1 MTIDGPVNTL
11 RMKLKLHVMKNMPL
25 FTFRS
30 KYVVPTFIILFS
42 IIACKDYQRQE
53 KEGTTQV
60 PYLKEEFKMSRKDSM
75 MLSFKG
81 VSEFDI
87 VRSIGLGRY
96 RVDVH
101 TNLLNDTL
109 DIFETLFAY
118 PIVTTQ
124 ELKFYEDD
132 QLINTRPL
140 AIDMRNMR
148 TLGGEEVRV
157 PSIPQRYIKLL
168 QGGLGDY
175 FFMVYGSDFCA
186 VGNCPE
192 FTGIY
197 TLEGQVV
204 LEIISTKGLLSKK
217 YISLKEFCDKYKFE
231 RFNDPIQEEQLFP

>member
-1 MTIDGPVNTL
+1 
-11 RMKLKLHVMKNMPL
+11 MKLKLHVMKNML
-25 FTFRS
+25 VYTFRG
-30 KYVVPTFIILFS
+30 KYAVVPTFIILLS
-42 IIACKDYQRQE
+42 IAACKDYQRQE

-87 VRSIGLGRY
+87 VRSVGLGRY

-101 TNLLNDTL
+101 THLLNDTL

-118 PIVTTQ
+118 PIVKNQ
-124 ELKFYEDD
+124 ELKFYEDGR
-132 QLINTRPL
+132 LISTRPL
-140 AIDMRNMR
+140 AIDMREMR
-148 TLGGEEVRV
+148 TLGGKDIKV
-157 PSIPQRYIKLL
+157 PGIPQHSISLL
-168 QGGLGDY
+168 QGGQGDY
-175 FFMVYGSDFCA
+175 FYMVYGSDFCA

-192 FTGIY
+192 FTGFY

-217 YISLKEFCDKYKFE
+217 YISLKEFCEKYKFE
-231 RFNDPIQEEQLFP
+231 RFNNPIQEEQLFP